1 MIEVAGIV
9 KNFGTLRAV
18 DGVSFRVEPGQIAG
32 FLGPNGAGKS
42 TTMRVITGYLPPD
55 AGMARICGHSVT
67 TSPVQARAA
76 IGYLPE
82 NAPMYS
88 EMSVLGFLGFAAELR
103 GMSGN
108 AKRAAVRHAA
118 ERCDLEGVLGEP
130 IETLSKGYR
139 HRTALAQ
146 AILHDP
152 PVLILDEPTDGLDPN
167 QKREARALIRELGRN
182 KAILLST
189 HLLEELETVC
199 TRALIIH
206 KGRLVAGGTP
216 EELKRQAPGAGNV
229 ILQFSPG
236 AELPSVAAIAG
247 HLRGVCVCAEPEA
260 GFRLIPEAGQ
270 PPEEILR
277 AALGFCHE
285 NGLRT
290 CGLRIDEGNIEEL
303 FKQLTTEPP
312 R

>member
-1 MIEVAGIV
+1 MIEVSGIV

-55 AGMARICGHSVT
+55 AGMARICGHSVK
-67 TSPVQARAA
+67 TSPIQARAA
-76 IGYLPE
+76 MGYLPE

-103 GMSGN
+103 GMSGET
-108 AKRAAVRHAA
+108 KRAAVRHAA
-118 ERCDLEGVLGEP
+118 ERCHLEGVLEEP

-146 AILHDP
+146 AILHNP

-167 QKREARALIRELGRN
+167 QKSEARALIRELGRD

-216 EELKRQAPGAGNV
+216 EELKQQSPGAGNV

-236 AELPSVAAIAG
+236 AELPSIAALAG

-260 GFRLIPEAGQ
+260 GFRLIPESGQ

-285 NGLRT
+285 HGLRT
-290 CGLRIDEGNIEEL
+290 SELRIDEGNLEKL
-303 FKQLTTEPP
+303 FKQLTTEPA